1 MPYVFDDPIDVDSD
15 ADTISWASV
24 LRASGFDT
32 FTATPTSANLR
43 ALVTD
48 ETGSGQLVFAT
59 SPTLSSPTLSGTVAG
74 GVTFSTATQIFGTGT
89 DVAGMSGTFGP
100 RVQVSGATA
109 GFAVRRDGFA
119 EVGLQSGGA
128 GGLLGTWSNHAL
140 GVYVNSAA
148 HSTFNTDGTFSVGG
162 VVVPTISSTDTL
174 TNKTLSSPTLSGTVG
189 GSVTASGAW
198 TFATSGVPVIV
209 NSTNS
214 NALKIVMRD
223 AGSDRGY
230 LGADATYSTYIA
242 NASATILSRWTH
254 TSGLFE
260 HLFDMT
266 VSGDLR
272 INGGQL
278 YFDGTTTY
286 LNYSATNQIDIVT
299 DNTTRIRVDAT
310 GLVTINNAMV
320 VGTPTGGNKGTGTI
334 NAQAVYDDN
343 TLLTCYIIEAWKHG
357 SIDLAKWD
365 ALTPNRER
373 QAVYETVATGETDDS
388 GQPITEQVLVTE
400 AWTEERQHTPARGF
414 AQVAAARLDIDNF
427 SQFVFDNERL
437 PAFPA
442 PDRWQDLYNGKMAS
456 GDLIQRLWETV
467 EVMAVHSIEA
477 RKRELALIARVEAL
491 EAAQ

>member
-1 MPYVFDDPIDVDSD
+1 
-15 ADTISWASV
+15 
-24 LRASGFDT
+24 
-32 FTATPTSANLR
+32 
-43 ALVTD
+43 
-48 ETGSGQLVFAT
+48 
-59 SPTLSSPTLSGTVAG
+59 
-74 GVTFSTATQIFGTGT
+74 
-89 DVAGMSGTFGP
+89 
-100 RVQVSGATA
+100 
-109 GFAVRRDGFA
+109 
-119 EVGLQSGGA
+119 
-128 GGLLGTWSNHAL
+128 
-140 GVYVNSAA
+140 
-148 HSTFNTDGTFSVGG
+148 
-162 VVVPTISSTDTL
+162 
-174 TNKTLSSPTLSGTVG
+174 
-189 GSVTASGAW
+189 
-198 TFATSGVPVIV
+198 
-209 NSTNS
+209 
-214 NALKIVMRD
+214 
-223 AGSDRGY
+223 
-230 LGADATYSTYIA
+230 
-242 NASATILSRWTH
+242 
-254 TSGLFE
+254 
-260 HLFDMT
+260 LFDMT

-272 INGGQL
+272 INGSQL
-278 YFDGTTTY
+278 YFGGTTTY

>member
-74 GVTFSTATQIFGTGT
+74 AASWSGVQTFNATPVISGSGLKLSIVSTSASDPGLHITNNSARLDRILNTSS
-89 DVAGMSGTFGP
+89 GMYIGIDASGTE
-100 RVQVSGATA
+100 RVLAIP
-109 GFAVRRDGFA
+109 
-119 EVGLQSGGA
+119 
-128 GGLLGTWSNHAL
+128 NHATDPITWR
-140 GVYVNSAA
+140 GVA
-148 HSTFNTDGTFSVGG
+148 
-162 VVVPTISSTDTL
+162 VPTISSTDTL
-174 TNKTLSSPTLSGTVG
+174 SNKTLSSPTLSGTVG

-278 YFDGTTTY
+278 YFGGTTTY